1 MSHDLEKKILLG
13 AASLAG
19 KAVIAGASSVHARH
33 GKKKSVIGPIIA
45 FIFTYIVVVNTLIFS
60 LGIKNVT
67 GVVICVILSF
77 VAAFFAAR
85 WSYKSGSKDGK
96 TVSDRLNRTVISG
109 TDEAE
114 AHEVVSQLEAAAE
127 KAVAK
132 YGHRQGRAGVALRR
146 TKDGKGDIVIP
157 WPQFFAGTLV
167 VGSSGSGKSSGI
179 LYPLLEELVSLN
191 RACILCID
199 VKGDYTSMLFKRE
212 KWDDVDPSTP
222 DIEINKPVYLLNP
235 SDRDSIQFQLI
246 VHDAKQA
253 EKFAEIC
260 IRKDKSDQA
269 YFVDAARDVFSG
281 ILLGLQSLG
290 ELTWGRLFDVIAH
303 DDIELIRSILSVTN
317 KGKLYLSH
325 VDPDAPGQTGGI
337 LSTMKKEVKFIADIA
352 DVWTNP
358 TFNVKEFIQ
367 EANGLVILRNN
378 PEDILSQ
385 KMVQLF
391 AEMAFSA
398 ISPLRDYNDNT
409 YILFADELSNAV
421 KLNLTYS
428 TSFLRSKSLA
438 HILSFQDV
446 DRMRDIYGDKQFNTM
461 FENCATKVVLKS
473 GTETAEWFSKSF
485 GDRMLLQESESNNQ
499 SVTSMSM
506 GNSVQDQIVTERTIN
521 YGRIIGLPA
530 ADGNATGLF
539 VSTGVNVAELSW
551 DQNITKLKPIYRDFI
566 EADWVRV

>member
-19 KAVIAGASSVHARH
+19 KAVVAGASSVHARH
-33 GKKKSVIGPIIA
+33 GKKKSVLGPIIA

-60 LGIKNVT
+60 LGIKYVT

-146 TKDGKGDIVIP
+146 TRDGKGDIVIP